1 MATTILEKTV
11 RLNKVFADGTKEI
24 YYPVTK
30 DENVMVGETQTL
42 DEKLS
47 SVDTSITNL
56 KKEATTSAAGLMSAS
71 DKSKLNGIA
80 ANANNYSHPT
90 SSGYKHIP
98 SGGSSGQILRWSAEG
113 TAVWGADNDTKYSV
127 FGAATSSAAGSN
139 GLVPAPSAGA
149 QAKFLR
155 ADGTWQTPTN
165 TTYSVFTGATSSA
178 AGSNGL
184 VPAPAKGDNSSKYLK
199 ADGTWATPPNTTYN
213 VATQSANGLM
223 SSTDKT
229 KLDGIATGANKT
241 VVDSALSS
249 TSTNPVQNKVVNT
262 AITNLT
268 TRLDNLIADAPEAYD
283 TLKEISDYIASHTT
297 EYEALLAITGNK
309 VDKVSGKGLSTND
322 YTTAEKNK
330 LAGIADNANNYTHPT
345 SSGNKHIP
353 SGGSSGQIL
362 RWSADGTAVW
372 GADRD
377 TTYSVATQSANGLMS
392 STDKTRVDNMYAKIQ
407 GYSVTSGTSSAYT
420 VTIAGATLTEG
431 TMILVRFNVANA
443 ANATL
448 DVNGLGSK
456 PIYYRGA
463 AISSNRAPANSVIA
477 LVYDTTQVTSGA
489 WHYVYSY
496 DSTYSNATLGH
507 GYGTCTTAEATT
519 AKTAGL
525 NSYSLSTGGSVS
537 IKFTYN
543 VPASSTLNINGKGA
557 KNIFYRG
564 AAITAGVIK
573 AGDIATF
580 VYDGTQYQLISR
592 DRDDNTTYSNATT
605 STAGLMSATDKS
617 KLDGIAT
624 NANNYTHPTSSG
636 NKHIPSGGSSGQI
649 LRWSA
654 DGTAVWGADNDTK
667 YTVFKGASASA
678 NGSTGLVPAP
688 TSGNQG
694 KYLRADGTWQTPT
707 NTTYN
712 VATQSANG
720 LMSSTDKKRMDKLP
734 DIVVSDTEPSVTVDT
749 LWFEVLDSVTVS

>member
-30 DENVMVGETQTL
+30 DENVMVGNTQTL

-98 SGGSSGQILRWSAEG
+98 SGGSSGQILRWSA
-113 TAVWGADNDTKYSV
+113 
-127 FGAATSSAAGSN
+127 
-139 GLVPAPSAGA
+139 
-149 QAKFLR
+149 
-155 ADGTWQTPTN
+155 
-165 TTYSVFTGATSSA
+165 
-178 AGSNGL
+178 
-184 VPAPAKGDNSSKYLK
+184 
-199 ADGTWATPPNTTYN
+199 
-213 VATQSANGLM
+213 
-223 SSTDKT
+223 
-229 KLDGIATGANKT
+229 
-241 VVDSALSS
+241 
-249 TSTNPVQNKVVNT
+249 
-262 AITNLT
+262 
-268 TRLDNLIADAPEAYD
+268 
-283 TLKEISDYIASHTT
+283 
-297 EYEALLAITGNK
+297 
-309 VDKVSGKGLSTND
+309 
-322 YTTAEKNK
+322 
-330 LAGIADNANNYTHPT
+330 
-345 SSGNKHIP
+345 
-353 SGGSSGQIL
+353 
-362 RWSADGTAVW
+362 DGTAVW
-372 GADRD
+372 GTEKD
-377 TTYSVATQSANGLMS
+377 TTYSVATQSSNGLMS

-431 TMILVRFNVANA
+431 TMILVRFNVANST
-443 ANATL
+443 NATL

-456 PIYYRGA
+456 PIYYKGA
-463 AISSNRAPANSVIA
+463 AISSGKAPANAVIA

-507 GYGTCTTAEATT
+507 GYGTCTTAEATKE
-519 AKTAGL
+519 KTAGL

-564 AAITAGVIK
+564 AAITAGIIK

-592 DRDDNTTYSNATT
+592 DRDDNTTYNNATT

-636 NKHIPSGGSSGQI
+636 NKHIPSGGSAGQI

-694 KYLRADGTWQTPT
+694 KYLRADGTWATPPD
-707 NTTYN
+707 TTYK

-749 LWFEVLDSVTVS
+749 LWFEVLDSVTVP